1 MQLYKYIASESA
13 LKSIVA
19 GKIKF
24 ATIDSL
30 NDPTELLPKIYESE
44 LLKSLEEKR
53 TNGYNEDD
61 LLDLKRQE
69 SLFRKLSPE
78 TMVISAPD
86 SIEHANSIVN
96 LPVYNNVDYLKN
108 MFNKTVELISSR
120 CGILC
125 LSTRYDSLPMWAHY
139 ANNALGFVIE
149 FEDLQSVYPGDET
162 GILNEIKYLE
172 YKNKR
177 SGITFEKGSYNSLF
191 FEKNKDWGYESEKRI
206 VTDLSSCIEFNIGD
220 EVIHIQ
226 RINKQHI
233 SKVIFGWKIPE
244 STIHK
249 LSKEVC
255 SINPNV
261 SIAIS
266 KIKDGLVEVTN

>member
-1 MQLYKYIASESA
+1 MQLYKYITSESA

-24 ATIDSL
+24 ATLDSL
-30 NDPTELLPKIYESE
+30 NDPTELLPKIYENE
-44 LLKSLEEKR
+44 LLQSLEEKR
-53 TNGYNEDD
+53 VNGYSEDD

-78 TMVISAPD
+78 TMVISAPE

-96 LPVYNNVDYLKN
+96 LPVYNNLDYLKK
-108 MFNKTVELISSR
+108 MFNKTVELMASR

-149 FEDLQSVYPGDET
+149 FEDLQSDYPGDET
-162 GILNEIKYLE
+162 GILNEIKDID

-177 SGITFEKGSYNSLF
+177 SGITFLNFRRSELISISPPIMAF
-191 FEKNKDWGYESEKRI
+191 GYYE
-206 VTDLSSCIEFNIGD
+206 DQNM
-220 EVIHIQ
+220 
-226 RINKQHI
+226 
-233 SKVIFGWKIPE
+233 
-244 STIHK
+244 
-249 LSKEVC
+249 
-255 SINPNV
+255 
-261 SIAIS
+261 
-266 KIKDGLVEVTN
+266 